1 MRMRASYVRKDD
13 DMSIGASVTE
23 GNMTARAVDR
33 RTVGGTRSRGKRR
46 LGHLRD
52 CGGFTIIEALVAAFL
67 FTVGLVATAQL
78 EVMASG
84 QVSSSRQQSDAA
96 ALAAQTIEQYRD
108 INFYTLVAGTYNA
121 TPKVGSTT
129 YTVQTVVTQN
139 DPQTGVDRV
148 AVTVTW
154 KGKSYA
160 TSTLVSPLQ

>member
-1 MRMRASYVRKDD
+1 MG
-13 DMSIGASVTE
+13 IGASVTE

-33 RTVGGTRSRGKRR
+33 RTMGGVRSRGKRR
-46 LGHLRD
+46 LGHFLRD
-52 CGGFTIIEALVAAFL
+52 CGGFTVIEALVAAFL

-78 EVMASG
+78 EVMATG

-121 TPKVGSTT
+121 TPRVGSTT

>member
-1 MRMRASYVRKDD
+1 
-13 DMSIGASVTE
+13 
-23 GNMTARAVDR
+23 
-33 RTVGGTRSRGKRR
+33 
-46 LGHLRD
+46 LRD

-121 TPKVGSTT
+121 TPRVGSTT